1 MKKKKRV
8 VIYCRAE
15 LQDVDGNTLEKQ
27 SADVSKIL
35 CKLHIGWRTEQ
46 N

>member
-1 MKKKKRV
+1 M
-8 VIYCRAE
+8 ICYM
-15 LQDVDGNTLEKQ
+15 QDQWGGHKALPTDYQK
-27 SADVSKIL
+27 DVSKIL